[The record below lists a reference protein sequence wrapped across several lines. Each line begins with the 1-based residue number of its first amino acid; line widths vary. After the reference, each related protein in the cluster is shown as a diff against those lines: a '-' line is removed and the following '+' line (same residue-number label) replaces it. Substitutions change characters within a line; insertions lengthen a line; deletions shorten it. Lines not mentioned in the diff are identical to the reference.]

1 MSILIKNANVFD
13 GKHSELKENVNIII
27 ENNLVKEIVGG
38 TIIEDNFDTVI
49 DAQNKTV
56 IPGLTD
62 AHVHL
67 FFTGNGVTDTWRL
80 DEKAVR
86 SVRFARDML
95 LRGFTTVRDAGG
107 VVYGLKKNIDNGY
120 LEGPR
125 IFPSNAFISQ
135 TSGHGDTRASRAE
148 ERITDGIYSSVSI
161 RCKGTVIADGVEEVL
176 RAVREQL
183 FLGASQI
190 KIMAGGGVSSVY
202 DPIQTVQF
210 TLEEMKAAV
219 DAAADYGTY
228 VMAHLYTPQSMQR
241 AAKAGVKSFEHA
253 TMMDEETAKII
264 AANGI
269 WVTAGPQCGRD
280 FKGIDI
286 PKEMIKKA
294 ELVRN
299 GEAIATE
306 MINKYNLPILF
317 GTDSFGDPA
326 RVDAHQLEDFK
337 FFKKRFGSF
346 KGIVAATGNVNELI
360 KLSTYQNPY
369 PEGKIGLLEEGSFA
383 DLLIVEGNPV
393 QDLDILA
400 DRNNIRLIM
409 KDAIVY
415 KNTLL

>member
-346 KGIVAATGNVNELI
+346 KGIVAATGNVNEII